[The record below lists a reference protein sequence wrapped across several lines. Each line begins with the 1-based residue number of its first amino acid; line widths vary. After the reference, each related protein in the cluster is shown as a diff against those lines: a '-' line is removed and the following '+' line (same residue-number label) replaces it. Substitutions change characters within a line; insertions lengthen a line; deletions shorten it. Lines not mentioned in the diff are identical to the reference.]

1 MDKLLLLKDK
11 YNLEI
16 DYRERDIITLFEN
29 IKEDIKTPR
38 FKVCNLII
46 GDFIIKKEEDIL
58 FVIERKSIKDLC
70 ASITD
75 GRHTEQKNRLLE
87 SIQDPKKIIY
97 IIEGKKSE
105 TFINGNSPIVT
116 KKSINSAILNL
127 TFKHNYQ
134 VIFTESKQDTI
145 DNIVLLYNKIKNNE
159 LEPVVG
165 SKINVIKKSD
175 KINNNIFINMISVI
189 PGVSE
194 KIAVKIHEKYNTL
207 NDLIKAYNLI
217 ENENDKKK
225 MLSEI
230 SKVGKV
236 LSEKIYNSIFNGIIP
251 IPIKKKEKKEKVK
264 VKEQDCLL

>member
-1 MDKLLLLKDK
+1 M
-11 YNLEI
+11 LEI
-16 DYRERDIITLFEN
+16 DYREYNVIELIKDADIN
-29 IKEDIKTPR
+29 Q
-38 FKVCNLII
+38 KVCNLII
-46 GDFIIKKEEDIL
+46 GDFIIKKGEDVL

-75 GRHTEQKNRLLE
+75 GRFREQKNRLVE
-87 SIQDPKKIIY
+87 SIQDTKKIIY

-105 TFINGNSPIVT
+105 AFIHGSSNDVT

-127 TFKHNYQ
+127 TFKHNFQ
-134 VIFTESKQDTI
+134 VIFTESKQDTV

-159 LEPVVG
+159 LETVIG

-230 SKVGKV
+230 LVTERKVGKV
-236 LSEKIYNSIFNGIIP
+236 LSEKIYNSIFNGNLLTLIP
-251 IPIKKKEKKEKVK
+251 KIKGKIKKEK